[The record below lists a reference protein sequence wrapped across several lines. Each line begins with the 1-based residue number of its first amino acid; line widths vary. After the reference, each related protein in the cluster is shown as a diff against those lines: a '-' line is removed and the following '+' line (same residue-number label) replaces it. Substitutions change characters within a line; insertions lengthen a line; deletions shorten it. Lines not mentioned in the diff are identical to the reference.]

1 MTHIIDGNAIAAKK
15 REEIAQEIAENNLA
29 PTLHIILAN
38 NLDASAIYV
47 RRKIKACEEVG
58 ITPHLHKF
66 DETCDQNE
74 IIDLVETLNNDA
86 RAHGIFMQ
94 LPAFDHIDDN
104 VVVQSI
110 NPDKDVDGLTHINMG
125 RLVASNKNGLV
136 ACTPQG
142 VMEIL
147 AYEKTDLSGKHAV
160 IVGRSLLF
168 GKPMGQLL
176 LQANCTVTQC
186 HSHTHD
192 LPSITKQ
199 ADILI
204 VAVGQP
210 EMIKADWVKNGATV
224 IDVGISKNNDCQICG
239 DVDFGNVKNIAR
251 AITPVPGGVGP
262 MTVANLLSNTV
273 KAAQKTT

>member
-66 DETCDQNE
+66 DETCDQGE
-74 IIDLVETLNNDA
+74 IISLIDPLNNDKT
-86 RAHGIFMQ
+86 AHGIFMQ

-110 NPDKDVDGLTHINMG
+110 HPDKDVDGLTHINMG
-125 RLVASNKNGLV
+125 RLVAGDKNGLV

-147 AYEKTDLSGKHAV
+147 AHEKIDLGGQHAV

-186 HSHTHD
+186 HSHTRD
-192 LPSITKQ
+192 LPSMTKQ

-204 VAVGQP
+204 VAVGQA
-210 EMIKADWVKNGATV
+210 EMVKADWIKHGATV
-224 IDVGISKNNDCQICG
+224 IDVGISKNDDGDICG
-239 DVDFGNVKNIAR
+239 DVDFENVKNIAR

-273 KAAQKTT
+273 RAHIKK

>member
-66 DETCDQNE
+66 DETCDQGE
-74 IIDLVETLNNDA
+74 IISLIDTLNNDKT
-86 RAHGIFMQ
+86 AHGIFMQ

-110 NPDKDVDGLTHINMG
+110 HPDKDVDGLTHINMG
-125 RLVASNKNGLV
+125 RLVAGDKNGLV

-147 AYEKTDLSGKHAV
+147 AHEKIDLGGQHAV

-186 HSHTHD
+186 HSHTRD
-192 LPSITKQ
+192 LPSMTKQ

-204 VAVGQP
+204 VAVGQA
-210 EMIKADWVKNGATV
+210 EMVKADWIKHGATV
-224 IDVGISKNNDCQICG
+224 IDVGISKNDDGDICG
-239 DVDFGNVKNIAR
+239 DVDFENVKNIAR

-273 KAAQKTT
+273 RAHIKK

>member
-1 MTHIIDGNAIAAKK
+1 MTHIIDGNAIAKQK
-15 REEIAQEIAENNLA
+15 REGIAQEIAAKKLE

-47 RRKIKACEEVG
+47 RKKIKACEEVG
-58 ITPHLHKF
+58 ITPHLHEF
-66 DETCDQNE
+66 DKTCDQGE
-74 IIDLVETLNNDA
+74 IIALIETLNNDTH
-86 RAHGIFMQ
+86 AHGIFMQ

-104 VVVQSI
+104 AVVQSI
-110 NPDKDVDGLTHINMG
+110 HPDKDVDGLTHINMG
-125 RLVASNKNGLV
+125 RLVAGDKNGLV

-147 AYEKTDLSGKHAV
+147 NHEKINLSGQHAV
-160 IVGRSLLF
+160 IIGRSLLF

-186 HSHTHD
+186 HSHTRD

-204 VAVGQP
+204 VAVGQA
-210 EMIKADWVKNGATV
+210 EMVKTDWVKKGAIV
-224 IDVGISKNNDCQICG
+224 IDVGTSKNSNGKFCG
-239 DVDFGNVKNIAR
+239 DVDFENVKNIAR

-273 KAAQKTT
+273 RVHIKK